1 MKRFGFGLYSR
12 QGAKSTKFG
21 TIFPFLCGLCV
32 IAGDNSDSFGCGPA
46 ALRLSGVVF
55 LKT

>member
-1 MKRFGFGLYSR
+1 LDFTS
-12 QGAKSTKFG
+12 AKAPRAPSLEQYFS
-21 TIFPFLCGLCV
+21 FLCGLCV
-32 IAGDNSDSFGCGPA
+32 FAGDNSDSFGCGPA